1 MASGVDGNLVGS
13 AHAPA
18 EEELNLCPG
27 SVILLLQPMVENIA
41 RENIIGANP
50 AMTTTVS

>member
-1 MASGVDGNLVGS
+1 MVSGVDGNLVGS

-18 EEELNLCPG
+18 EEELNI
-27 SVILLLQPMVENIA
+27 SQDVVMLLLQPMVENIA